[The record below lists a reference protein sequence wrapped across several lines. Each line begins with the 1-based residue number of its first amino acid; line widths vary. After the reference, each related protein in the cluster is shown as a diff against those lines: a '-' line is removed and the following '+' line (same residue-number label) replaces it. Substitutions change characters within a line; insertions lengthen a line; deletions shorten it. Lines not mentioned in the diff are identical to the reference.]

1 MSSTA
6 NRSLIWLLTVTAIL
20 AIPLIAMQFTQE
32 VNWGITDFIVAAALL
47 AGGALFYEL
56 IIRRY
61 MRTSTCKLKPI
72 LFTLGLISLILLVWL
87 ELAVGILGTPFA
99 GS

>member
-6 NRSLIWLLTVTAIL
+6 NRSLIWLLTITAIL

-32 VNWGITDFIVAAALL
+32 VNWGIADFIVAAALL

-56 IIRRY
+56 IIRHY
-61 MRTSTCKLKPI
+61 TRTSTNKLKPI
-72 LFTLGLISLILLVWL
+72 LFTLGLISLILIVWL
-87 ELAVGILGTPFA
+87 ELAVGILGRPFA

>member
-6 NRSLIWLLTVTAIL
+6 NRSLIWLLTITAIL

-32 VNWGITDFIVAAALL
+32 VNWGITDFIVGAALL

-56 IIRRY
+56 IIQRY
-61 MRTSTCKLKPI
+61 TRTSTSKLKPI
-72 LFTLGLISLILLVWL
+72 LLALGLITLILIVWL
-87 ELAVGILGTPFA
+87 ELAIGILGTPFA

>member
-61 MRTSTCKLKPI
+61 MRTSTSKLKTI

>member
-61 MRTSTCKLKPI
+61 MRTSTSKLKPI